1 MYICVNDIEFKFLS
15 LLRCLSPSHLPAH
28 WLLRDINFP
37 MNFVLHRCASDK
49 IGPHVEILIL
59 KEHNYRWEMRR
70 ARDQFLAARKNRVFV
85 RLLCYFLVIV
95 GGKGQISGRISRLL
109 YFLVYDIFILD
120 YVLRVLHTTLS
131 LSINPKITIIPYLR
145 FPLIRPPPLM
155 VFLHPFRSLLMVG
168 FISPPVIIAS
178 PLFRQNPIA
187 AVPET
192 VMGWQPCF

>member
-1 MYICVNDIEFKFLS
+1 MEFKFLS
-15 LLRCLSPSHLPAH
+15 CLSPSHLPAH

-49 IGPHVEILIL
+49 IGSHVEILIL
-59 KEHNYRWEMRR
+59 KEHNYRWEKRR
-70 ARDQFLAARKNRVFV
+70 AQDQFLAARKSRVFV
-85 RLLCYFLVIV
+85 RLLCYFLVIS
-95 GGKGQISGRISRLL
+95 GGGRGQISGRISRHL
-109 YFLVYDIFILD
+109 YFLAYDIVILD

-131 LSINPKITIIPYLR
+131 FSAINPKITIIPYLR

-155 VFLHPFRSLLMVG
+155 VFLHLFQSLLMVG

-192 VMGWQPCF
+192 VMDWQPCF